1 MVSASQQIQLQQNY
15 DTKNPKWIGLTILVL
30 IILSSLVFIFKKKNS
45 SRNETVDIINDF
57 SIPSEITP
65 FSVLGLLR
73 KIHKERKFA
82 NDIQSQL
89 DESIASVEKV
99 YFDKETQETLNL
111 KDIAEEWVNRAV

>member
-1 MVSASQQIQLQQNY
+1 MTRPPTDSTWPEV
-15 DTKNPKWIGLTILVL
+15 ILVL
-30 IILSSLVFIFKKKNS
+30 IILSSVVFIFKKKNS

>member
-1 MVSASQQIQLQQNY
+1 MFQVKLL
-15 DTKNPKWIGLTILVL
+15 PFLF
-30 IILSSLVFIFKKKNS
+30 LVFY
-45 SRNETVDIINDF
+45 E
-57 SIPSEITP
+57 
-65 FSVLGLLR
+65 
-73 KIHKERKFA
+73 IHKERKFA

>member
-1 MVSASQQIQLQQNY
+1 MSSSQQILLQQNY
-15 DTKNPKWIGLTILVL
+15 NTKNPKWIGLTILVL
-30 IILSSLVFIFKKKNS
+30 ILLSYVVFILKKKNS
-45 SRNETVDIINDF
+45 SRNETIKNISDF
-57 SIPSEITP
+57 TVPSEITP

-99 YFDKETQETLNL
+99 YFDKQTQETLNL